1 MLKNLFIKPQIK
13 IKQLM
18 ALKLADI
25 VEDSP
30 VWKTLDIKA
39 F

>member
-1 MLKNLFIKPQIK
+1 LLKILFIKPQIK
-13 IKQLM
+13 IKPLLAM
-18 ALKLADI
+18 KLADI